1 MLQTKSWILTNQT
14 VPGHYELGL
23 FNGQIV
29 ETEQGDIFLIGEQYR
44 YSFLGSNF

>member
-29 ETEQGDIFLIGEQYR
+29 ETEQGDIFLIGEQ
-44 YSFLGSNF
+44 